1 MQVVGCPLA
10 AAVVA
15 RIDSILK
22 RVAMFFSAGSS
33 DASTGNGKPPRGN
46 ENYNGEMLVL
56 RYLYV
61 LALVVWLG
69 GMVMAGAIVAP
80 SIFVVL
86 ERWNAAE
93 GRVLGGAVFGEVLR
107 RLHLL
112 GYGMGAVMFVA
123 LTLKRLLG
131 PRPMGYGIRVGII
144 GAMLAFSIAS
154 GRFVGPRVEAITHQ
168 VSGPIMSLPES
179 DPRRVEFSQLH
190 GYSNWLLGLTVFGG
204 LALLWWEAQE

>member
-1 MQVVGCPLA
+1 LPAEAFGEG
-10 AAVVA
+10 
-15 RIDSILK
+15 R
-22 RVAMFFSAGSS
+22 G
-33 DASTGNGKPPRGN
+33 GN

-61 LALVVWLG
+61 LALVIWLG
-69 GMVMAGAIVAP
+69 GMVVAGAIVAP

-86 ERWNAAE
+86 ERWNADE

-107 RLHLL
+107 RLYLL
-112 GYGMGAVMFVA
+112 GYAMGAVMFVV
-123 LTLKRLLG
+123 LTMKRLLG

-154 GRFVGPRVEAITHQ
+154 GRFVSPRVEAITSQ
-168 VSGPIMSLPES
+168 LNAPITSLPET
-179 DPRRVEFSQLH
+179 DARRIEFNRLH
-190 GYSNWLLGLTVFGG
+190 GYSSWLLGLTVFGG

>member
-1 MQVVGCPLA
+1 
-10 AAVVA
+10 
-15 RIDSILK
+15 
-22 RVAMFFSAGSS
+22 
-33 DASTGNGKPPRGN
+33 
-46 ENYNGEMLVL
+46 MLVL